1 MHSVQ
6 SNTILVEKVDH
17 VRGDLVTLVVSKPQ
31 GIDSINEILHDLR
44 ALQTTALSL
53 GFIGLK
59 YHQTEGESGA

>member
-17 VRGDLVTLVVSKPQ
+17 VRGDLVTLVVSEPQ
-31 GIDSINEILHDLR
+31 GIDSIDEILHDLR

-53 GFIGLK
+53 GYISLK
-59 YHQTEGESGA
+59 YHQTEGGTGA